1 MDLRSKKRI
10 INTRQLPGFVNGYP
24 PVGSGADQLLKIPD
38 LKDPRME
45 DWRTNPMNYQLS
57 SQFQLPNAKPLGGAL
72 SNLEQGRG
80 VNGEDFTK
88 LKPKTSLKDIAQGAA
103 NVVNKASEYLGDAV
117 GTYSAFKAAFAPTK
131 GVEEYLQDA
140 GTVDS
145 GINGIGYTRQRGI
158 DTAAEMKEVEAQN
171 QSNTANAAMSGASLG
186 GKIGSNFGPIGS
198 AIGTVGGGLIG
209 AITGIFGGKKRKRE
223 AQRRLIEA
231 QIKGINTNEDRESV
245 ALTEFMQQDYARRHG
260 NPQAQYLYGAAL
272 GKDVG
277 GYLNRLQNIYDVY
290 TSEGVQKGQPNAIVA
305 KDESILDN
313 IDNLEQATG
322 ALVRTGK
329 KGVDTEL
336 ANLGENTIVLGG
348 QKDWRTGI
356 SFRDQAIP
364 YTHALEIINKR
375 YGSRKGKYNSSLALS
390 TSKLQ
395 QEQVNKL
402 KQPIVEKLQDLAQ
415 QQQYQH
421 QVEGYNE
428 QYMVKGGKDRRRELG
443 DTRSDT
449 TRKGYNENG
458 LKGPLERGY
467 DINPIPAIMTLGAL
481 GGGLGMTA
489 SAVEALAAAAPAGII
504 GGSGA
509 ADLIINQML
518 PAVGI
523 AAAGDAVER
532 RNKNLNKFTQFRKN
546 KGVINQIKADGGL
559 PGYESGKPSA
569 WDSIIPNSI
578 GMLAGLGQYWDADS
592 QDIYR
597 PYTYAR
603 NTYAGQALPVLAGL
617 RSNPY
622 EQAQQIRDA
631 ERYQDYGIS
640 QSGGLNVGQKMAMKL
655 ANNYGA
661 MKNIATAFDKSRQQD
676 NAYLSDYAKE
686 ALRYGAVDA
695 DNRMKANQFDEE
707 MFAQAHAAKLQ
718 GKQMGMLNFMKFLE
732 QYSKDNAQRKQF
744 NSMYDLYV
752 QDRKLDKEKL
762 NAYINSLDQNRQVQ
776 PVNKEYKLSLYPQLE
791 RGGYQFPWFAS
802 LAGSMYDYDKLIPVP
817 KLTKPS
823 ITYNK
828 IR

>member
-198 AIGTVGGGLIG
+198 AIGIVGGGLIG

-223 AQRRLIEA
+223 AQRRLVEA

-245 ALTEFMQQDYARRHG
+245 ALTEFMQQDYARKHG
-260 NPQAQYLYGAAL
+260 NPQAQYLFGAAL
-272 GKDVG
+272 GKDAG
-277 GYLNRLQNIYDVY
+277 GYLNSLQNIYDVY
-290 TSEGVQKGQPNAIVA
+290 TSEGVQKGQPNAKVA
-305 KDESILDN
+305 GGESILDN
-313 IDNLEQATG
+313 IDNPEQATG
-322 ALVRTGK
+322 TLVRTGK

-356 SFRDQAIP
+356 SFRDQAMP

-375 YGSRKGKYNSSLALS
+375 YESRKGKYNSSLALS
-390 TSKLQ
+390 TNKLQ

-428 QYMVKGGKDRRRELG
+428 QYMVKGGKDKR
-443 DTRSDT
+443 
-449 TRKGYNENG
+449 Y
-458 LKGPLERGY
+458 
-467 DINPIPAIMTLGAL
+467 
-481 GGGLGMTA
+481 
-489 SAVEALAAAAPAGII
+489 
-504 GGSGA
+504 
-509 ADLIINQML
+509 
-518 PAVGI
+518 
-523 AAAGDAVER
+523 
-532 RNKNLNKFTQFRKN
+532 
-546 KGVINQIKADGGL
+546 
-559 PGYESGKPSA
+559 PGFKTGKPSA